1 MTNLLLCFAFFV
13 MISGGFFLIL
23 RKNLIHNLM
32 GLGLLGNA
40 VNLAL
45 LILGQRN
52 PGLPPIMGEDQSTL
66 SPFTADPVP
75 QALILT
81 AIVIGF
87 GMISYFAA
95 ILHQG
100 REDFTNQEE
109 ASAETENL

>member
-13 MISGGFFLIL
+13 LISGGFFLLL

-32 GLGLLGNA
+32 GLGLLGNG

-52 PGLPPIMGEDQSTL
+52 PGLPPLIGDEQSTL

-95 ILHQG
+95 VLHQG
-100 REDFTNQEE
+100 REHFRTQEE
-109 ASAETENL
+109 ASAEMENP